1 MRKDILEGVILH
13 IMSGTK
19 PNFAVLARQ
28 FECDYRTVKRYYDLG
43 LEGKLDK
50 LKQRRRPKSTLLD
63 DYKEIIKEK
72 LALGCTAM
80 SIYYLISKKGY
91 SGSYTTVKRYCRKER
106 ESSIQKAT
114 IRIETSPGLSAQV
127 DWKES
132 VRMVNNTGE
141 VFFIN
146 IFLYVLGYSR
156 MKYLQVTVDKQ
167 QKTLF
172 DCLHQAFL
180 YTGGVPEE
188 IWFDNMRTV
197 VDQSKTQFTR
207 VVFNEKFRSFSKDS
221 GFNPI
226 ACRPF
231 RPQTKGKVEALARTM
246 DRLNVFN
253 HEFEDFAQLDQIVNE
268 FNYDLNFEEISQGTM
283 ERPVD
288 RWTKEKMSLKK
299 LNSEIL
305 FPYSE
310 EQQDKRL
317 VSKESMIV
325 YDYHKYSV
333 PVKYIGNRVTVFVN
347 ENILKIYAGE
357 TLIREHL
364 IKGKAFNYHRDDYVE
379 ILRSD
384 VFAHLEEDEL
394 EQFVDEN
401 LEAYDYL

>member
-1 MRKDILEGVILH
+1 MRKDVLEGVILH

-43 LEGKLDK
+43 LERKLDK

-347 ENILKIYAGE
+347 ENILKIYDGE

>member
-1 MRKDILEGVILH
+1 MRKDVPEGVILH

-43 LEGKLDK
+43 LERKLDK

-253 HEFEDFAQLDQIVNE
+253 HEFEDFTQLDQIVNE

-347 ENILKIYAGE
+347 ENILKIYDGE

-401 LEAYDYL
+401 LKAYDYL

>member
-1 MRKDILEGVILH
+1 MRKDVLEGVILH

-43 LEGKLDK
+43 LERKLDK

-299 LNSEIL
+299 LKSEIL

-347 ENILKIYAGE
+347 ENILKIYDGE

>member
-1 MRKDILEGVILH
+1 MRKDVLEGVILH

-43 LEGKLDK
+43 LERKLDK

-72 LALGCTAM
+72 LSLGCTAM

-347 ENILKIYAGE
+347 ENILKIYDGE

>member
-1 MRKDILEGVILH
+1 MRKDVLEGVILH

-43 LEGKLDK
+43 LERKLDK
-50 LKQRRRPKSTLLD
+50 LKQSRRPKSTLLD

-80 SIYYLISKKGY
+80 SIYYFISKKGY

-156 MKYLQVTVDKQ
+156 MKYLQLTVDKQ

-246 DRLNVFN
+246 DRLSVFN
-253 HEFEDFAQLDQIVNE
+253 HEFEDFAQLDRIVNE

-288 RWTKEKMSLKK
+288 RWTKEKISLKK

-310 EQQDKRL
+310 EHQDKRL

-325 YDYHKYSV
+325 YDYYKYSV
-333 PVKYIGNRVTVFVN
+333 PVKYIGNRVTIFVN
-347 ENILKIYAGE
+347 ENILKIYDGE

-364 IKGKAFNYHRDDYVE
+364 IKGKVFNYHRDDYVE
-379 ILRSD
+379 ILRLD

>member
-19 PNFAVLARQ
+19 PNFSVLARQ

>member
-1 MRKDILEGVILH
+1 MRKDVLEGVILH

-43 LEGKLDK
+43 LERKLDK
-50 LKQRRRPKSTLLD
+50 LKQSRRPKSTLLD
-63 DYKEIIKEK
+63 DYEEIIKEK
-72 LALGCTAM
+72 LTLGCTAM
-80 SIYYLISKKGY
+80 SIYYFISKKGY

-106 ESSIQKAT
+106 ETNIQKAT
-114 IRIETSPGLSAQV
+114 IRIQTSPGLSAQL

-132 VRMVNNTGE
+132 VRMVNHEGE

-156 MKYLQVTVDKQ
+156 IKYIKLTVDKQ

-172 DCLHQAFL
+172 ECLQQAFL

-188 IWFDNMRTV
+188 IWFDNMKTV
-197 VDQSKTQFTR
+197 VDQ
-207 VVFNEKFRSFSKDS
+207 
-221 GFNPI
+221 
-226 ACRPF
+226 
-231 RPQTKGKVEALARTM
+231 
-246 DRLNVFN
+246 
-253 HEFEDFAQLDQIVNE
+253 
-268 FNYDLNFEEISQGTM
+268 
-283 ERPVD
+283 
-288 RWTKEKMSLKK
+288 
-299 LNSEIL
+299 
-305 FPYSE
+305 
-310 EQQDKRL
+310 RL

-333 PVKYIGNRVTVFVN
+333 PVKYIGIRVTVFVA
-347 ENILKIYAGE
+347 ENILKIYDGE
-357 TLIREHL
+357 TLIREHP
-364 IKGKAFNYHRDDYVE
+364 IKGKTFNYHRDDYVE

-384 VFAHLEEDEL
+384 VFKHLEEDEL